1 MRDNQQAGAQ
11 AAFALPDHTVIELH
25 GPDATGFAQA
35 QFMSDVAALPCG
47 HWHWSGWLTPKGRVV
62 AVFAVLKL
70 ADERLWLLLPDAPPT
85 PLADALRRFVFRSKV
100 TIAVRDDLHV
110 QGTFAAAESASGSAI
125 AGDADGDA
133 AIELD
138 FSAAGGER
146 SVIIGRE
153 AAASSDPDV
162 ARWTAFDL
170 AHGLPRLDAAQAGHW
185 TPQQLS
191 LERLR
196 AFSIKK
202 GCYPGQ
208 EIVARTH
215 FLGKAKRGLVLI
227 ESDQPL
233 AAGAQLRADEVA
245 LGSLVAAT
253 STPDG
258 RHLGLAVVSLE
269 RAAGALNIEGI
280 AVREVLLQDGLAR

>member
-1 MRDNQQAGAQ
+1 MRDNPQAGSDAV
-11 AAFALPDHTVIELH
+11 FALPDHTVIELH
-25 GPDATGFAQA
+25 GVDATRFAQA

-70 ADERLWLLLPDAPPT
+70 AQERLWMLLPDAPPT

-100 TIAVRDDLHV
+100 TVVVRDDLHV
-110 QGTFAAAESASGSAI
+110 QGAFAAAESASGSAI
-125 AGDADGDA
+125 AGDADA

-138 FSAAGGER
+138 WSAAGGVR

-153 AAASSDPDV
+153 AAATSDPDV
-162 ARWTAFDL
+162 ARWSAFDL
-170 AHGLPRLDAAQAGHW
+170 AHGLPRLDASQAGHW

-191 LERLR
+191 LDRLR

-215 FLGKAKRGLVLI
+215 FLGKAKRGLALV
-227 ESDQPL
+227 ESDQSF
-233 AAGAQLRADEVA
+233 AAGTPLRADEA
-245 LGSLVAAT
+245 PIGTLVAAT
-253 STPDG
+253 GTPDG
-258 RHLGLAVVSLE
+258 RHLGLAVVPLE
-269 RAAGALNIEGI
+269 RDGGTLNIEGI
-280 AVREVLLQDGLAR
+280 AVREVALLDGLAR

>member
-1 MRDNQQAGAQ
+1 MRDNPQAGAD

-25 GPDATGFAQA
+25 GPDATSFAQA

-70 ADERLWLLLPDAPPT
+70 AHERLWVLLPDAPPT

-100 TIAVRDDLHV
+100 TIVVRDDLHV
-110 QGTFAAAESASGSAI
+110 QGTFAAADAASGSAM
-125 AGDADGDA
+125 AGDADA

-138 FSAAGGER
+138 LSAAAGVR

-153 AAASSDPDV
+153 AATTSDPDV
-162 ARWTAFDL
+162 ARWRAFDL
-170 AHGLPRLDAAQAGHW
+170 AHGLPRLEASQVEQW

-191 LERLR
+191 LDRLH

-215 FLGKAKRGLVLI
+215 FLGKAKRGLVLVAS
-227 ESDQPL
+227 EQSF
-233 AAGAQLRADEVA
+233 AAGAQLRVDAAA
-245 LGSLVAAT
+245 LGAVVAAT
-253 STPDG
+253 STPLG
-258 RHLGLAVVSLE
+258 KHMGLAVVPLE
-269 RAAGALNIEGI
+269 RAAGELNIDGV
-280 AVREVLLQDGLAR
+280 AVREIALQDGLAR

>member
-1 MRDNQQAGAQ
+1 MRDNPQAGS
-11 AAFALPDHTVIELH
+11 AAVFALPDHTVIELH
-25 GPDATGFAQA
+25 GADATRFAQA
-35 QFMSDVAALPCG
+35 QFMSDVAALACG

-70 ADERLWLLLPDAPPT
+70 ADERLWLLLPDASPN

-110 QGTFAAAESASGSAI
+110 QGTFAAADCARGSAI
-125 AGDADGDA
+125 AGDEDA

-138 FSAAGGER
+138 FSAAGGVR

-153 AAASSDPDV
+153 AAETSDLDV

-170 AHGLPRLDAAQAGHW
+170 THGLPRLAASQIEHW

-191 LERLR
+191 LDRLR

-215 FLGKAKRGLVLI
+215 FLGKAKRGLALI
-227 ESDQPL
+227 ESDEPM
-233 AAGAQLRADEVA
+233 AAGARLRVGDAA
-245 LGSLVAAT
+245 LGTLVAAT
-253 STPDG
+253 STPAD
-258 RHLGLAVVSLE
+258 RHLALAVVPLE
-269 RAAGALNIEGI
+269 HDAGALNIEGI
-280 AVREVLLQDGLAR
+280 ALRELALQDGLAR

>member
-1 MRDNQQAGAQ
+1 MRDNQQARAQ

-70 ADERLWLLLPDAPPT
+70 ADERVWLLLPDAPPT

-100 TIAVRDDLHV
+100 TITVRGDLHV
-110 QGTFAAAESASGSAI
+110 QGTFAAAESASGGAI
-125 AGDADGDA
+125 AGNEGGV
-133 AIELD
+133 IELD
-138 FSAAGGER
+138 LSASGGMR
-146 SVIIGRE
+146 SVIIGHE
-153 AAASSDPDV
+153 AAATRSPEV

-170 AHGLPRLDAAQAGHW
+170 AHGLPRLPGSQAGLW

-191 LERLR
+191 LDRLR
-196 AFSIKK
+196 AFSINK

-245 LGSLVAAT
+245 LGRLVAAT

-269 RAAGALNIEGI
+269 RDAGALNIEGI

>member
-1 MRDNQQAGAQ
+1 MRDNPQAGSDAV
-11 AAFALPDHTVIELH
+11 FALPDHSIIELH
-25 GPDATGFAQA
+25 GVDAIRFAQA

-70 ADERLWLLLPDAPPT
+70 SEERLWLLLPDAPPT

-100 TIAVRDDLHV
+100 TVVVRDDLHV
-110 QGTFAAAESASGSAI
+110 QGAFAAAESASGSAI
-125 AGDADGDA
+125 AGDPDM

-138 FSAAGGER
+138 FSAVGGVR
-146 SVIIGRE
+146 SVVIGSE
-153 AAASSDPDV
+153 AAATSDPFV
-162 ARWTAFDL
+162 ARWMAFDL
-170 AHGLPRLDAAQAGHW
+170 AHGLPRLDPSQVEHW

-191 LERLR
+191 LDRLR

-215 FLGKAKRGLVLI
+215 FLGKAKRGLVLV
-227 ESDQPL
+227 ESDRPF
-233 AAGAQLRADEVA
+233 AAGAQLRANEVS
-245 LGSLVAAT
+245 LGSVVAAT
-253 STPDG
+253 ANPVG
-258 RHLGLAVVSLE
+258 GCLGLAVIPLE
-269 RAAGALNIEGI
+269 RAAGTLDIEGA
-280 AVREVLLQDGLAR
+280 AVRELALQDGLAR